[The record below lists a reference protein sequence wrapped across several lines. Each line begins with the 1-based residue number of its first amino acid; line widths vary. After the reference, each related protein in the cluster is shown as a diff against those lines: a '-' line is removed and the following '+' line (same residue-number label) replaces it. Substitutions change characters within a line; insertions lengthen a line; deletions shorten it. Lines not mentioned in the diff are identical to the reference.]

1 MIGGRLATL
10 IEGMQ
15 DYPDRKM
22 EVKFK
27 IGKKSKGKGGSRKKK
42 ASHLRISSRDN
53 QTPTFRS
60 KYVGFRCL
68 VDVK

>member
-15 DYPDRKM
+15 DYLDRKM

-42 ASHLRISSRDN
+42 ASHLRISVVTIKLRRLGVSMSD
-53 QTPTFRS
+53 F
-60 KYVGFRCL
+60 
-68 VDVK
+68 DV